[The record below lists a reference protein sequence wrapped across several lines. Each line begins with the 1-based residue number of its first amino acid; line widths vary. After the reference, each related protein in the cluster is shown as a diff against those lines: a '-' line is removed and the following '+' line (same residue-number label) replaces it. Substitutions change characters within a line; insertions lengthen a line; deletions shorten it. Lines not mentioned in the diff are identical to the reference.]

1 MKKYIIGNILLI
13 FVLAVLIAFSI
24 SRFELAQNHYEY
36 YKSLTNAQE
45 IELYK
50 ELYINAVIYGILFLV
65 AAFADLIAIILFSLK
80 GTTGFQAIYDKLLAR
95 KSARNAAKAEQAEA
109 KKQDKIKAL
118 EAELEE
124 LKKDE

>member
-50 ELYINAVIYGILFLV
+50 ELYINALIYGILFLV

-95 KSARNAAKAEQAEA
+95 KSARTAAKAEQAEA

-124 LKKDE
+124 LKKD